1 MTCKNCSIKPVYSQ
15 ISGVKLCR
23 SCFIKYFEKKVI
35 KTIKKYNLI
44 QNNDK
49 IAVAVSGGKD
59 SLSLLY
65 LLDKYAK
72 KYKNQKLIAILI
84 DEGIET
90 YRPKTIEDAKKLAK
104 ELDIELKIYSFK
116 DEFSKPLDKILKELK
131 ENACS
136 VCGTFRRYLLN
147 KYARKLDVTKLATGH
162 NLDDEAQ
169 SILMNQFKGNIE
181 VSARLGPIT
190 GIIKDKKFIPRIKP
204 LYFMTEKET
213 AIYSYLKGFTSKFI
227 ECPNSYD
234 SYRDEVRNLLNSLE
248 VKYPG
253 IKYSIVNSFLV
264 TLPLLK
270 DHYSK
275 SRKMEY
281 CSKCNEPCSGTICK
295 ACRIIEKI
303 KN

>member
-190 GIIKDKKFIPRIKP
+190 GIIKDKKFIRRINKININLCIVFCNYIYC
-204 LYFMTEKET
+204 LYSWNEF
-213 AIYSYLKGFTSKFI
+213 L

-234 SYRDEVRNLLNSLE
+234 SYRDEV
-248 VKYPG
+248 
-253 IKYSIVNSFLV
+253 
-264 TLPLLK
+264 
-270 DHYSK
+270 
-275 SRKMEY
+275 
-281 CSKCNEPCSGTICK
+281 
-295 ACRIIEKI
+295 
-303 KN
+303 

>member
-116 DEFSKPLDKILKELK
+116 NEF
-131 ENACS
+131 S